1 MRKNGFFKCHKMKVA
16 RHLLPGRLNEAC
28 VCRLIKE
35 GVKRDDAYL
44 PLLCDEKQRESWA
57 NRSGFS
63 NFSSL
68 TLIQK
73 QFSAISWGTICN
85 DTRIPLSP
93 QSETAIP
100 PTCHSKSSSH
110 WRCGLCV
117 CVFCSVRGHTH
128 ALACASVALRE
139 ANKNRKRPRDS
150 KRWRTHIN
158 LTTLND
164 DVRID
169 PDFQALVDLSW
180 DEWNT
185 GISIHSATLFM
196 HPFYP
201 DLKQQSAHTHRG
213 DGRPRGRLFTP
224 YSFAPAP

>member
-1 MRKNGFFKCHKMKVA
+1 MA
-16 RHLLPGRLNEAC
+16 WQLLPERLNEAC
-28 VCRLIKE
+28 VCRLIKG
-35 GVKRDDAYL
+35 GVKRDDASL

-110 WRCGLCV
+110 WRWGGLCV
-117 CVFCSVRGHTH
+117 CLWTH
-128 ALACASVALRE
+128 MSLSLASELH
-139 ANKNRKRPRDS
+139 NKQKKRPKNEAAGVRNILSCDDKS
-150 KRWRTHIN
+150 HEYG
-158 LTTLND
+158 LND
-164 DVRID
+164 DVWID
-169 PDFQALVDLSW
+169 PDWTAHIKALVDPSW
-180 DEWNT
+180 D
-185 GISIHSATLFM
+185 
-196 HPFYP
+196 
-201 DLKQQSAHTHRG
+201 
-213 DGRPRGRLFTP
+213 
-224 YSFAPAP
+224 

>member
-1 MRKNGFFKCHKMKVA
+1 MK
-16 RHLLPGRLNEAC
+16 R

-35 GVKRDDAYL
+35 GVKRDDASL
-44 PLLCDEKQRESWA
+44 PLLCEEKQRESWA

-110 WRCGLCV
+110 WRWGLCV
-117 CVFCSVRGHTH
+117 CFCCVWTHTCTYVCS
-128 ALACASVALRE
+128 LSILVDT
-139 ANKNRKRPRDS
+139 ANTKDQKCLWWHMNM
-150 KRWRTHIN
+150 
-158 LTTLND
+158 TTQSDN
-164 DVRID
+164 VWID
-169 PDFQALVDLSW
+169 PDYTRHIKALVDLFW
-180 DEWNT
+180 DKWNMW
-185 GISIHSATLFM
+185 ISVCSTK
-196 HPFYP
+196 PQKCCFY
-201 DLKQQSAHTHRG
+201 T
-213 DGRPRGRLFTP
+213 TP
-224 YSFAPAP
+224 T